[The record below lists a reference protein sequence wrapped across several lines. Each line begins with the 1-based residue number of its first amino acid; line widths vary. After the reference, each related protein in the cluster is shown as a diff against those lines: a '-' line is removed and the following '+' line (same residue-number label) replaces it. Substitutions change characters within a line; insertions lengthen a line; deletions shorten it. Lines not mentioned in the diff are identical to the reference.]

1 MRFAFAIVPYFL
13 ILSVGVVVFPSA
25 ICERYRL
32 SHPRRWR
39 MIFATYLALI
49 FTPSILSDFFLWSI
63 PGPATIG
70 LLLIGPSVIFGDHRI
85 AALVLVVK
93 SYLLPILAGFVVFY
107 VALSLYEWCRL
118 RRSRNSN

>member
-1 MRFAFAIVPYFL
+1 MLGYILIV
-13 ILSVGVVVFPSA
+13 SVGVIVFPSA

-39 MIFATYLALI
+39 MYFAAYLALI

-70 LLLIGPSVIFGDHRI
+70 LLLIGPSVFSSDQRI
-85 AALVLVVK
+85 ATIMLVVTY
-93 SYLLPILAGFVVFY
+93 YLLPILAGFAVFY
-107 VALSLYEWCRL
+107 VAMSLYGWCRL
-118 RRSRNSN
+118 RRSKKSH